1 MEQALAA
8 GRRIAWLSLTAA
20 VVALIAASCAIFVHV
35 ISLTENTL
43 RTGTLVAV
51 GRRISRVFDRTGR
64 PEAWI
69 GYAKC
74 ELGFTYS
81 PHNATL
87 RVTIFSS
94 GREPLRRQGRHPPW
108 RRPGFLF
115 AEARFHQH
123 AAARKILECRGLLRH
138 PRPLKHFQGGNRHAR
153 YQ

>member
-1 MEQALAA
+1 LAEFD
-8 GRRIAWLSLTAA
+8 GRGCSFNSGVLRHLRARD
-20 VVALIAASCAIFVHV
+20 
-35 ISLTENTL
+35 SLTENTL

-51 GRRISRVFDRTGR
+51 GRRISIVFGRIGR

-87 RVTIFSS
+87 RVTIFLS

-115 AEARFHQH
+115 AEHDF
-123 AAARKILECRGLLRH
+123 INMPPLEKFWNAEAYYGTLAH
-138 PRPLKHFQGGNRHAR
+138 
-153 YQ
+153 